1 MNRLLEIFPT
11 KRDVAE
17 AAAARLVDVLATA
30 IDERG
35 QATMVLTGGSMGEA
49 LMQALVSESGWPLDW
64 RRVDVWWGDERFL
77 PAGDPDRNDTQA
89 ARAGLDRL
97 GLAPERIH
105 PMPAPRSP
113 ATGSRGP
120 DSVADR
126 RADAD
131 AAAQRYARELASAAA
146 AGQELPLIDVLMLG
160 VGPDAHVAS
169 LFPGHP
175 ALLETAQS
183 VVAVFDAPKPPPTR
197 ISLSMPALCRAERV
211 WLMAAGPDKAAAV
224 ALGQGA
230 QATGAESSAPIPD
243 ATASLASVPAAQ
255 GPGPEGPAAQVPA
268 AMVRGQLVTAWW
280 LDHAAAGLPE

>member
-1 MNRLLEIFPT
+1 MTPLVEIFPT

-17 AAAARLVDVLATA
+17 AAAARLVEVLAAA

-35 QATMVLTGGSMGEA
+35 TATMVLTGGSMGEA

-77 PAGDPDRNDTQA
+77 AAGDPDRNDTQA

-105 PMPAPRSP
+105 PMPAR
-113 ATGSRGP
+113 RGP
-120 DSVADR
+120 ASDTAGSGGAANDQ
-126 RADAD
+126 AEAE
-131 AAAQRYARELASAAA
+131 AAAQRYARELAGAAPP
-146 AGQELPLIDVLMLG
+146 GHELPHIDVLMLG

-175 ALLETAQS
+175 ALLDTTRT
-183 VVAVFDAPKPPPTR
+183 VVAVCAAPKPPPTR
-197 ISLSMPALCRAERV
+197 ISLSMPALCQAERV

-224 ALGQGA
+224 AQGQLHQPAGP
-230 QATGAESSAPIPD
+230 QPSAPGACEP
-243 ATASLASVPAAQ
+243 VPAA
-255 GPGPEGPAAQVPA
+255 AVPA
-268 AMVRGQLVTAWW
+268 AMVRGQLVTLWW